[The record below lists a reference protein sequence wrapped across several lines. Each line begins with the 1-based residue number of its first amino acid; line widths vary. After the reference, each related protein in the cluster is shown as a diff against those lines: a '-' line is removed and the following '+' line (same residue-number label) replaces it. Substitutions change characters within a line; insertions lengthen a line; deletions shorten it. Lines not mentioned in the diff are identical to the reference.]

1 MAAQPMSTE
10 PTAQTPKGAWTIT
23 LLLFF
28 FMLVNFAD
36 KIVVGLAAVPIMT
49 ELKLEPSQFGLL
61 GSSFFFLFSISAIV
75 VGFIVNRVP
84 TRWVLLVLALIWALA
99 QFPMVGTIGLVTLM
113 VCRII
118 LGAGEGPAFSV
129 AVHAIYKWFPDEK
142 RAMPTAILS
151 QGSAF
156 GVIVAVPALNW
167 LIVNYSWH
175 YAFGALGVV
184 GLLWAVV
191 WLFMGRE
198 GPLVHAQSAAEAHG
212 SKISYSQLL
221 TSRTFIGCVAATFG
235 AYWALSLGLTW
246 FTSFIVQGLG
256 FSQQQAGFI
265 SILPWIFGA
274 IVVILT
280 GWISQLMMARGFSTR
295 GARGV
300 LGSVPLILGGSI
312 LALMPHVSG
321 AGLQIALLV
330 VGSGLCGSIYV
341 VCPPMLGEFTPVS
354 QRGAI
359 IAIYGALY
367 TFAGIIAPAVMGNV
381 IQHAGGLIEGYM
393 TGFTINAVIMFGSGV
408 LGLALLW
415 PNTERARL
423 LGQQAPQPK
432 FA

>member
-1 MAAQPMSTE
+1 
-10 PTAQTPKGAWTIT
+10 
-23 LLLFF
+23 
-28 FMLVNFAD
+28 MLVNFAD

-49 ELKLEPSQFGLL
+49 ELKLEPKEFGLL
-61 GSSFFFLFSISAIV
+61 GSSFFLLFSIAAIV
-75 VGFIVNRVP
+75 VGFIVNRVQ
-84 TRWVLLVLALIWALA
+84 TRWVLLVLAVIWALA
-99 QFPMVGTIGLVTLM
+99 QFPMIGTVGLTTLLI
-113 VCRII
+113 CRII

-142 RAMPTAILS
+142 RTLPTAILS

-184 GLLWAVV
+184 GLLWVVV

-198 GPLVHAQSAAEAHG
+198 GPLVYSAATGGAQEARIPYL
-212 SKISYSQLL
+212 SLL

-246 FTSFIVQGLG
+246 FTSFIIQGLG

-265 SILPWIFGA
+265 SIMPWIFGA
-274 IVVILT
+274 TIVILT
-280 GWISQLMMARGFSTR
+280 GWISQLLMARGMSTR

-300 LGSVPLILGGSI
+300 LGSVPLIIGGAI

-321 AGLQIALLV
+321 AGLQIAFLV

-367 TFAGIIAPAVMGNV
+367 TLAGIIAPYVMGNV
-381 IQHAGGLIEGYM
+381 IQSAGGTVDGYM
-393 TGFTINAVIMFGSGV
+393 TGFTINAAIMAGSGV

-423 LGQQAPQPK
+423 MGQKAVQPK